1 MQSKTVRLIRVFSK
15 NCALIWTPSPKQTE
29 VRWLSKRNML
39 GRLYELREELS
50 VFLIEKGMTDLLE
63 QFYNPKFEIRLAY
76 LVDIFRHLNK
86 LICNYK
92 IQAIQNGMI
101 CSNMFVVEDK
111 LRAFICKLELWIRKI
126 EATNYLAFPLLKTFI
141 DEKNYSHITAEVQQ
155 NVIHTCTSSPRTLKG
170 VKVLSG
176 MQRCRNENVRIS
188 H

>member
-1 MQSKTVRLIRVFSK
+1 
-15 NCALIWTPSPKQTE
+15 
-29 VRWLSKRNML
+29 ML

-76 LVDIFRHLNK
+76 LADIFR
-86 LICNYK
+86 
-92 IQAIQNGMI
+92 QAIRNGMI